1 MEEIIYPIN
10 LDLRTNTHKVLVM
23 KEGDYNSR
31 VIEATIT
38 NNGKPFNIDNCTVD
52 IKWRKP
58 DSHIVYSE
66 VNKLNSSTIRVV
78 CTEQML
84 CVSGISVAEIVITD
98 SNSVVSTLTFNIS
111 VNETVASDFDI
122 ESSDEFSSLRQMK
135 EHIVNNDIHI
145 PEGGVAG
152 QAVVKDENG
161 NVTWGEVSGGSSG
174 DYLEKENPSGK
185 GSFSMNRKAG
195 STVGDYSVATGN
207 NCEAGKYCSY
217 AEGNY
222 TVSNGGYGSHAE
234 GSTTTASGVSSHA
247 EGDGSTASGSCSHAE
262 GSTTTASGYAS
273 HAEGFY
279 TTASGEYQ
287 HVHGKYNIEDTENKY
302 AHIVGGGDYDNKKN
316 IHTLDWNGNAEF
328 AGDVTNGNGV
338 SLSNLGKLENLSTN
352 FKENLVGAVNE
363 VFQSVSNGKSL
374 IASAITDMGV
384 FTESDAKFEI
394 MARNIKK
401 IPKGSDYIM
410 VTEMA
415 IDSHIDYV
423 TVVKEEE

>member
-135 EHIVNNDIHI
+135 EH
-145 PEGGVAG
+145 
-152 QAVVKDENG
+152 K
-161 NVTWGEVSGGSSG
+161 
-174 DYLEKENPSGK
+174 
-185 GSFSMNRKAG
+185 
-195 STVGDYSVATGN
+195 
-207 NCEAGKYCSY
+207 
-217 AEGNY
+217 
-222 TVSNGGYGSHAE
+222 
-234 GSTTTASGVSSHA
+234 
-247 EGDGSTASGSCSHAE
+247 
-262 GSTTTASGYAS
+262 
-273 HAEGFY
+273 
-279 TTASGEYQ
+279 
-287 HVHGKYNIEDTENKY
+287 
-302 AHIVGGGDYDNKKN
+302 
-316 IHTLDWNGNAEF
+316 
-328 AGDVTNGNGV
+328 
-338 SLSNLGKLENLSTN
+338 
-352 FKENLVGAVNE
+352 
-363 VFQSVSNGKSL
+363 
-374 IASAITDMGV
+374 
-384 FTESDAKFEI
+384 
-394 MARNIKK
+394 
-401 IPKGSDYIM
+401 
-410 VTEMA
+410 
-415 IDSHIDYV
+415 
-423 TVVKEEE
+423 